1 MTTAAATDSATDSA
15 ASPSLPR
22 GAAEGDALAQ
32 AAEHGRICALS
43 AEVQRDLQQAAEA
56 YPELFTGRPF
66 DATLF
71 GAVALANAFGS
82 PDDRADDVA
91 VAARTSL
98 WIFALDWQIDYLAE
112 ERATV
117 DRIVA
122 ECLAAADGTD
132 DDATPLTRFLAD
144 LRDRLAAAP
153 AFERLRPVWRDEL
166 ARMLRA
172 MAREWEWKHG
182 AARPSFQE
190 YLDNADN
197 FGSSLVNVSHW
208 IVTGDAAAFDRLDAL
223 REASDEV
230 QRVLRLL
237 NDLATY
243 HRDVNWGDLNALL
256 LPGVERSTV
265 TREIGERIDRSRRLL
280 APLREACPRE
290 VRYLERQI
298 GYSLGFYGGTDYW
311 GEL

>member
-1 MTTAAATDSATDSA
+1 MTAAAATDSDASA
-15 ASPSLPR
+15 APSLTH
-22 GAAEGDALAQ
+22 GAAEGDALAS

-122 ECLAAADGTD
+122 ECLATADGTGD

-153 AFERLRPVWRDEL
+153 AFERLRPLWRDEL

-172 MAREWEWKHG
+172 MARE
-182 AARPSFQE
+182 
-190 YLDNADN
+190 
-197 FGSSLVNVSHW
+197 
-208 IVTGDAAAFDRLDAL
+208 
-223 REASDEV
+223 
-230 QRVLRLL
+230 
-237 NDLATY
+237 
-243 HRDVNWGDLNALL
+243 
-256 LPGVERSTV
+256 
-265 TREIGERIDRSRRLL
+265 
-280 APLREACPRE
+280 
-290 VRYLERQI
+290 
-298 GYSLGFYGGTDYW
+298 
-311 GEL
+311 